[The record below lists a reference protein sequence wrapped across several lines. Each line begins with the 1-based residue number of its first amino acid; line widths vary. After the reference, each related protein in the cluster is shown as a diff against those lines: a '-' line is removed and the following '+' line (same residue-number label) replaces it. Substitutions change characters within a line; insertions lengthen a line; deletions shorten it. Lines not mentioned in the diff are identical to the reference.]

1 MNYKDL
7 LYFENYNSNFL
18 EDFISYLECQFY
30 LIDYIKQNNE
40 HYFILQINV
49 DKLFVNEMVKM
60 KDIAEMTLTTM
71 NQVCVEKFE
80 ELIPIR
86 KMISKVVSESNYISH
101 IRKARLVFQYDVQ
114 NRDPKF
120 ISEFV
125 LVLSS

>member
-7 LYFENYNSNFL
+7 LYFESYNSNFV
-18 EDFISYLECQFY
+18 EDFIPYLETHFS
-30 LIDYIKQNNE
+30 LIDHIKQDTE

-49 DKLFVNEMVKM
+49 DKLFVNDMVKM

-71 NQVCVEKFE
+71 QQICVNQFE

-86 KMISKVVSESNYISH
+86 KMTTKIATESNYVPN
-101 IRKARLVFQYDVQ
+101 IRKARLIFQYDVQ

-120 ISEFV
+120 LAEFA
-125 LVLSS
+125 LGLS